1 MPYCPNCRDE
11 FQDWVKTCPD
21 CRVALV
27 PELRS
32 SSEASEATKVKR
44 ESLVHVAN
52 APNEPIARMWM
63 ESLDNNGIRSTMKG
77 GAYKPEMGSDSPFL
91 PCEIYVL
98 ASDAPRARRIL
109 DGLPDSERP
118 SWECGRDEV

>member
-1 MPYCPNCRDE
+1 MPYCTKCRDE

-44 ESLVHVAN
+44 ESLVHITN

-63 ESLDNNGIRSTMKG
+63 ESLENSGIRSTMKG

-109 DGLPDSERP
+109 DGLPDSKRP
-118 SWECGRDEV
+118 S

>member
-1 MPYCPNCRDE
+1 MPYCPKCRDE

-27 PELRS
+27 RQLSAVPRS
-32 SSEASEATKVKR
+32 TDRGKGR
-44 ESLVHVAN
+44 DPLVHIAN

-63 ESLDNNGIRSTMKG
+63 ESLENNGIRSTMKG
-77 GAYKPEMGSDSPFL
+77 GAYKPEMGSDCPFL

-98 ASDAPRARRIL
+98 ASDAPRALRIL
-109 DGLPDSERP
+109 DSLPGSERP
-118 SWECGRDEV
+118 S

>member
-1 MPYCPNCRDE
+1 MPYCPKCRDE
-11 FQDWVKTCPD
+11 FQDWVNTCPD
-21 CRVALV
+21 CRVVLV
-27 PELRS
+27 SDLRTPPKTS
-32 SSEASEATKVKR
+32 KAAKVKR

-63 ESLDNNGIRSTMKG
+63 ESLENNGIRSTMKG
-77 GAYKPEMGSDSPFL
+77 GAFKPEMGSDSPFL

-98 ASDAPRARRIL
+98 ESDAPRARRIL

-118 SWECGRDEV
+118 S